1 MVRDGDGETLVR
13 KPSRSRVIGQA
24 KVSLAHLVLR
34 HLALPH
40 SLELRGNMDLAKRP
54 KGHLTK

>member
-1 MVRDGDGETLVR
+1 MVRDGDGEIVGR
-13 KPSRSRVIGQA
+13 KPSRYRVIGQA
-24 KVSLAHLVLR
+24 VSLAHIVLR
-34 HLALPH
+34 HFARPL